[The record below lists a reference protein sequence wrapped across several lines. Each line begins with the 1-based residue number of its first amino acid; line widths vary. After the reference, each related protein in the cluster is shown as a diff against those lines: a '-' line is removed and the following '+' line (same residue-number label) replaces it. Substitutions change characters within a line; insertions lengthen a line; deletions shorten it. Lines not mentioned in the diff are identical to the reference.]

1 MRNSKLDRVCAKR
14 LQSNDFAQP
23 KKISAFADPKRNH
36 HLCSC
41 IRTFS
46 CIHRFQN
53 LHNVFCIRI
62 GKMKITLDL
71 LSKWDACS
79 TGKETFEQ
87 HFPKGAEYAE
97 VIAACDEEGH
107 EDYRQWIFKA
117 AFQHLD
123 ASEIVGAEKNQ
134 ITVAIEKGLKV
145 LNDVKVESTDTVSK
159 ENKARLASSGNNSQ
173 LASSGNNSRLASSGN
188 NSQLAS
194 SGNNSQLASSGNN
207 SRLASSGYDSVIAI
221 SGLKGSFKLAKG
233 GCAAVAYKDESNKT
247 RFAVAYVGENIEADI
262 FYSVN
267 EKGEFIKVGE

>member
-1 MRNSKLDRVCAKR
+1 
-14 LQSNDFAQP
+14 
-23 KKISAFADPKRNH
+23 
-36 HLCSC
+36 
-41 IRTFS
+41 
-46 CIHRFQN
+46 
-53 LHNVFCIRI
+53 
-62 GKMKITLDL
+62 MKITLDL

-123 ASEIVGAEKNQ
+123 ASEIVGAEKKQ
-134 ITVAIEKGLKV
+134 ITVAIEKGLKA
-145 LNDVKVESTDTVSK
+145 LNDVKVENTDTVSK
-159 ENKARLASSGNNSQ
+159 ENKAQ
-173 LASSGNNSRLASSGN
+173 LASSGY
-188 NSQLAS
+188 
-194 SGNNSQLASSGNN
+194 N
-207 SRLASSGYDSVIAI
+207 SRLASSGYNSQLASSGDDSRLASSGNYSRLASSGDDSVITI

-267 EKGEFIKVGE
+267 EKGEFIKEEG

>member
-1 MRNSKLDRVCAKR
+1 
-14 LQSNDFAQP
+14 
-23 KKISAFADPKRNH
+23 
-36 HLCSC
+36 
-41 IRTFS
+41 
-46 CIHRFQN
+46 
-53 LHNVFCIRI
+53 
-62 GKMKITLDL
+62 MKITLDL

-123 ASEIVGAEKNQ
+123 ASEIVGAEKKQ
-134 ITVAIEKGLKV
+134 ITVAIEKGLKA
-145 LNDVKVESTDTVSK
+145 LNDVKVENTDTVSK
-159 ENKARLASSGNNSQ
+159 ENKAQLASSGYNSRLASSGYNSQ
-173 LASSGNNSRLASSGN
+173 LASSGNY
-188 NSQLAS
+188 SQLAS
-194 SGNNSQLASSGNN
+194 SGNYSQLASSGNDSRLASSGYN
-207 SRLASSGYDSVIAI
+207 SRLASSGYNSQLASSGDDSRLASSGNYSRLASSGDDSVITI

-267 EKGEFIKVGE
+267 EKGEFIKEEG